1 MPYMPVSSKE
11 RLRVSY
17 ADADASAYP
26 AQIAIVLDAAGE
38 PEDDDYHDADWD
50 GTDATIVIGAGSD
63 VALAEGEYAVWTRIT
78 TADERPVRRAGT
90 LTVGTP

>member
-11 RLRVSY
+11 TLRVSY
-17 ADADASAYP
+17 ADGDATAYP
-26 AQIAIVLDAAGE
+26 VQIAIVLDAAGE
-38 PEDDDYHDADWD
+38 PEDSDYHDAVWD
-50 GTDATIVIGAGSD
+50 GGDATLVIGAGSA
-63 VALAEGEYAVWTRIT
+63 VELPVGEYAVWTRIT